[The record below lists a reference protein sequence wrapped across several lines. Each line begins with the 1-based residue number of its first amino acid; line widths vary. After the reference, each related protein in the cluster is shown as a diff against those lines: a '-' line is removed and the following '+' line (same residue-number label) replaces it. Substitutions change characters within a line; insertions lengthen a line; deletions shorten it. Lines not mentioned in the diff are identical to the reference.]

1 MGRGAGKGEFAMAIE
16 LTMLGWSAALCVVQA
31 FSYTIGQMGT
41 VGLPK
46 LVGNREDI
54 PTPTG
59 WMGRAKRAHA
69 NMVENLVVF
78 AALVLAVVAAG
89 KTSGM
94 TATAAELF
102 LAARVVY
109 TVVYIAGIPWLRTAV
124 FALGVL
130 AQIMLFFALVF

>member
-1 MGRGAGKGEFAMAIE
+1 MATE

-31 FSYTIGQMGT
+31 ISYTIGQMGT
-41 VGLPK
+41 MGLPT
-46 LVGNREDI
+46 LAGNREDV
-54 PTPTG
+54 PAPSG
-59 WMGRAKRAHA
+59 WIGRARRAHA

-109 TVVYIAGIPWLRTAV
+109 TVVYIAGIPWLRTLV
-124 FALGVL
+124 FAVGVI
-130 AQIMLFFALVF
+130 AQAMLFLALVA

>member
-1 MGRGAGKGEFAMAIE
+1 MATE
-16 LTMLGWSAALCVVQA
+16 LTMLGWSAVLCVVQA

-41 VGLPK
+41 VGLPA
-46 LVGNREDI
+46 LVGNRQDL
-54 PTPTG
+54 PGPTG
-59 WMGRAKRAHA
+59 WIGRARRAHA

-109 TVVYIAGIPWLRTAV
+109 TVVYIAGIPWLRTLV
-124 FALGVL
+124 FAVGVI
-130 AQIMLFFALVF
+130 AQAMLFLALVA